1 VEKIFD
7 SKNFPARDALAA
19 WTEVTSDALMPT
31 SFKLIG
37 TEAFHGRWSSM
48 PLGAVE
54 VSKMA
59 HSPFLAQRTPKLI
72 RASDP
77 EILAI
82 GLTGS
87 GTHAIEQNR
96 CHTPLHPGELL
107 LFESSHPFEIYAD
120 GEDILLQ
127 FPRALLPLPDHRIE
141 QLICR
146 PFPSEQGIGRLLVSF
161 IVQVTDDSINYTPHD
176 AARLGTVALDLI
188 TATLAHLLE
197 RDEDVPSDSRKRV
210 LYLSITSFIERY
222 LGDPDLT
229 VNQIAAAHHIS
240 VRSLHRL
247 FQQHGTSVH
256 AWIRGQRLEHSRRD
270 LADPSRRHVPI
281 AAIAARW
288 GFPRHADFTRAF
300 RFHYGITPSTYRHT
314 ALREEPGARN

>member
-1 VEKIFD
+1 MQRVFD
-7 SKNFPARDALAA
+7 SDNFPTQEALSA
-19 WTEVTSDALMPT
+19 WTAVTSDALMPT
-31 SFKLIG
+31 AFKLIG
-37 TEAFHGRWSSM
+37 PDAFRGRWSSM
-48 PLGAVE
+48 PLGAVQ
-54 VSKMA
+54 VTTMA
-59 HSPFLAQRTPKLI
+59 HSPFLAKRTPKLI

-87 GTHAIEQNR
+87 GLHAIEQNR
-96 CHTPLHPGELL
+96 NHTPLDPGELL
-107 LFESSHPFEIYAD
+107 LFESSHPFETYAD

-146 PFPSEQGIGRLLVSF
+146 PFPGDQGVGRLLASF
-161 IVQVTDDSINYTPHD
+161 IIQVTDDSINYTPHD

-197 RDEDVPSDSRKRV
+197 RDEDVPSDARKRV
-210 LYLSITSFIERY
+210 LYLSVTSFIERY
-222 LGDPDLT
+222 LGDPELT
-229 VNQIAAAHHIS
+229 VNQIAAAHHVS

-256 AWIRGQRLEHSRRD
+256 VWIRGQRLEHCRHD

-281 AAIAARW
+281 GAIAARW
-288 GFPRHADFTRAF
+288 GFLRHADFTRAF
-300 RFHYGITPSTYRHT
+300 CVHYGITPSAYRHT
-314 ALREEPGARN
+314 ALGEELGDRY